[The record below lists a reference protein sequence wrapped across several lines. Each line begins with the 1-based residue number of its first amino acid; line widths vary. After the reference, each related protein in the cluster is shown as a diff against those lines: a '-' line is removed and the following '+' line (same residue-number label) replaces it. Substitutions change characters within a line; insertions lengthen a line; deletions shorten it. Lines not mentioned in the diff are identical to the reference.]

1 MLITNGANL
10 NLISTDLKRPLD
22 CLIYRMVDDIH
33 VLEICHDEIHRHH
46 YLEIDLS
53 SFNQLIRCG
62 SHLAPIENDDTENNF
77 GEYW

>member
-1 MLITNGANL
+1 
-10 NLISTDLKRPLD
+10 
-22 CLIYRMVDDIH
+22 MVDDIH